1 IVGIAIQRDPKDDQ
15 PALADLHRI
24 GTLARVRK
32 INRTRDGETYR
43 VTLEGIER
51 FEVDAVLQSDPY
63 WRAQG
68 HAVHGQGED
77 SDEARLLFEELRL
90 ALRPL
95 AQQGNE

>member
-1 IVGIAIQRDPKDDQ
+1 LFPGTSMSLPVGRQRSVALIESVSVGSIVGIAIQRDPKDDQ

-68 HAVHGQGED
+68 HAV
-77 SDEARLLFEELRL
+77 
-90 ALRPL
+90 
-95 AQQGNE
+95 